1 MWSFLLHHLPYRAEK
16 NITHDCK
23 GEKLQMPPMISGP
36 SGGEQ
41 PTKNAIIVYELLI
54 KDDKKDLSQLRHDV
68 DSMFCN
74 VFSHRAEIPNGCIP
88 VFPFHKYPFFSDLCF
103 AMAALPLVIVE
114 VENDP
119 VVFEGK
125 KSWSN
130 FQLPRCWEEEY
141 VIITP
146 RK

>member
-1 MWSFLLHHLPYRAEK
+1 
-16 NITHDCK
+16 
-23 GEKLQMPPMISGP
+23 MISGP

-125 KSWSN
+125 KS
-130 FQLPRCWEEEY
+130 
-141 VIITP
+141 
-146 RK
+146 